1 MSTDTALVLVNA
13 LYFKSEF
20 ETPFDADD
28 VPSTFQTSSGDQVQV
43 ETMTSDDMAVGL
55 YEDSDVT
62 LVSVPIKAPGFHLVL
77 AMPTADQGSIS
88 TPVDILSDEL
98 MSKVMH
104 PEQLESAQVGLKV
117 PKFNVTMG
125 NELTGLLSSL
135 PGENVQ
141 WLCSSIRFV
150 HWEDSEITATDV
162 FS

>member
-28 VPSTFQTSSGDQVQV
+28 VPAPFQTSSGEEVQV
-43 ETMTSDDMAVGL
+43 ETMTSDDMTAGL

-62 LVSVPIKAPGFHLVL
+62 LVSLPFKAPGFHLVL
-77 AMPTADQGSIS
+77 AMPNVEGS
-88 TPVDILSDEL
+88 TLVDILTDEV

-104 PEQLESAQVGLKV
+104 PEQLESAQIGLKV

-135 PGENVQ
+135 PGENYSVNCQ
-141 WLCSSIRFV
+141 K
-150 HWEDSEITATDV
+150 
-162 FS
+162 